1 MLMNRLVDLLA
12 PMNGPMSYIVVFFF
26 LLACGFGLPIPE
38 DITLFAAG
46 VLAYYGEANVFWM
59 IGVTFLGVMLGDI
72 AVFFLGVKV
81 GRNITRR
88 KFFARIITPQR
99 LDEVAVKFR
108 KHGNKI
114 LFFGRFMPGIRA
126 SIFFSAGTL
135 HVPFRIFLF
144 YDGLAALISVPTI
157 VYLAYF
163 LGDQVEHLMKLT
175 RDVKYL
181 IVFGVVCT
189 LLVILV
195 RWLWTRHRASRLPS
209 A

>member
-1 MLMNRLVDLLA
+1 MVNRLVDLLTSL
-12 PMNGPMSYIVVFFF
+12 NGPMSYVVVFLF
-26 LLACGFGLPIPE
+26 LLACGFGLPVPE

-46 VLAYYGEANVFWM
+46 ILAYYGEANVFWM
-59 IGVTFLGVMLGDI
+59 IGITFLGVMVGDT

-81 GRNITRR
+81 GRNITQR
-88 KFFARIITPQR
+88 KFFARLVTPQR

-135 HVPFRIFLF
+135 HIPFRVFLF

-175 RDVKYL
+175 RDVKHM
-181 IVFGVVCT
+181 IVIAVVVI

-195 RWLWTRHRASRLPS
+195 RWLWSRRNLPRLPS
-209 A
+209 L